1 MIRSRH
7 TRPLTLVLAALGC
20 LSIAAAAAAQPDGAP
35 TSHRW
40 GVNND
45 HIVTGPPPDEFGR
58 LPEGDVLL
66 RARES
71 GLGWVRYVLF
81 WNLANP
87 APGTFNWTHPDQ
99 EIARMRA
106 AGLNVLVQAVFPP
119 TWTTGATHP
128 NEQTAYYCLDET
140 RQDGVRQVDDCLDPE
155 RRPGF
160 GLPAGQRSQHFR
172 AFVREAVSRYRGQVQ
187 AWGFGVEFHNKVF
200 WRGTPDQLFDEVLR
214 PGYEEVK
221 ALDPGALVVGPDED
235 IEDVLEGLLL
245 IEQRRGVRAFD
256 VLAFHAFKHSGW
268 NDPVQLD
275 VEWRGNSRGIDC
287 TFEVAG
293 GDQKLCSLENIVER
307 YGRGRPLWMTEV
319 GYRIDDPFVPD
330 AAARQ
335 QACLQAWIDGIKA
348 RPWIDKA
355 FFYRLMQTTTVA
367 PGDFGLFM
375 NDAPRTAVPAWV
387 PLGTALAA
395 QPLPVSSYLA
405 EGSTANLFDLD
416 VLVANP
422 TSQPAPVK
430 LTVLSDGGR
439 VDTLTDTLPPASR
452 RTYGIGR
459 THMPELS
466 SSGGVSTIVE
476 STQGVPL
483 AVERT
488 MFWNKSQ
495 RYGGHGGTS
504 VAQPE
509 RRWYFAEGSQGFFDT
524 FVLLANSGNTTAT
537 VRLTFLLDGEGVEPV
552 VLTREVDPQSRF
564 TFWALEDERLIDQS
578 FAIVVDADV
587 PIIAERAMYF
597 GQRFVWPG
605 GHESAGVP
613 ALATRWFHAEGATGP
628 TFDEYIL
635 VGNPNDAS
643 TDLTVTFLLRDG
655 GPPIVGTKTVAKRSR
670 FTLNVEYAALF
681 LDGLSEADAQRL
693 LSAEVSVQVE
703 STEPVVSERA
713 MYWPGS
719 FLQWTEAHNSFGTTD
734 TGTAWAL
741 AEGRNGGP
749 RGFSTY
755 ILLANP
761 SNEAAT
767 VRVTFLKPDGSPSQ
781 PVVKIVPANAREN
794 VQPHEMPAGEFGA
807 LVESTNGVPIVVE
820 RAMYWVVG
828 GRPLGGG
835 TNATAVRLR

>member
-1 MIRSRH
+1 
-7 TRPLTLVLAALGC
+7 
-20 LSIAAAAAAQPDGAP
+20 
-35 TSHRW
+35 
-40 GVNND
+40 
-45 HIVTGPPPDEFGR
+45 
-58 LPEGDVLL
+58 
-66 RARES
+66 
-71 GLGWVRYVLF
+71 
-81 WNLANP
+81 
-87 APGTFNWTHPDQ
+87 
-99 EIARMRA
+99 
-106 AGLNVLVQAVFPP
+106 
-119 TWTTGATHP
+119 
-128 NEQTAYYCLDET
+128 
-140 RQDGVRQVDDCLDPE
+140 
-155 RRPGF
+155 
-160 GLPAGQRSQHFR
+160 
-172 AFVREAVSRYRGQVQ
+172 
-187 AWGFGVEFHNKVF
+187 
-200 WRGTPDQLFDEVLR
+200 
-214 PGYEEVK
+214 
-221 ALDPGALVVGPDED
+221 
-235 IEDVLEGLLL
+235 
-245 IEQRRGVRAFD
+245 
-256 VLAFHAFKHSGW
+256 
-268 NDPVQLD
+268 
-275 VEWRGNSRGIDC
+275 
-287 TFEVAG
+287 
-293 GDQKLCSLENIVER
+293 
-307 YGRGRPLWMTEV
+307 MTEM

-335 QACLQAWIDGIKA
+335 QAWLQAWIDGIKA

-375 NDAPRTAVPAWV
+375 NDAMRTPVPAWV

-395 QPLPVSSYLA
+395 QPLPLSSYLA

-422 TSQPAPVK
+422 TTQPAPVK
-430 LTVLSDGGR
+430 LTFLSDGGR
-439 VDTLTDTLPPASR
+439 VDTLADTLPPVSR

-495 RYGGHGGTS
+495 QYGGHGGTA

-509 RRWYFAEGSQGFFDT
+509 KRWYFAEGSQGFFDT
-524 FVLLANSGNTTAT
+524 FVLLANSGNTKANVT
-537 VRLTFLLDGEGVEPV
+537 LTFLLDGDGLDPV
-552 VLTREVDPQSRF
+552 VLPREVAPQSRV
-564 TFWALEDERLIDQS
+564 TVWAIEDERLIDRS

-635 VGNPNDAS
+635 VGNPNDA
-643 TDLTVTFLLRDG
+643 DAVLTFTFLLRDG
-655 GPPIVGTKTVAKRSR
+655 GPPIVGKATVAKQSR
-670 FTLNVEYAALF
+670 FTLNVEYAALI
-681 LDGLSEADAQRL
+681 LDRISDADAQRL
-693 LSAEVSVQVE
+693 LDAEVSVQVE

-713 MYWPGS
+713 MYWPGGPA
-719 FLQWTEAHNSFGTTD
+719 QWTEAHNSFGSTE

-741 AEGRNGGP
+741 AEGRIGGP
-749 RGFSTY
+749 RGFATY

-761 SNEAAT
+761 SSETAT
-767 VRVTFLKPDGSPSQ
+767 VRVTFLKPDGSAAA
-781 PVVKIVPANAREN
+781 PVVKSVPPNAREN
-794 VQPHEMPAGEFGA
+794 VDPGEMPAGEFGA

-820 RAMYWVVG
+820 RAMYWTPVG
-828 GRPLGGG
+828 GPFWGGG